1 MSKKNPTIIVAGGAN
16 LDIKSRISG
25 KTIPGT
31 SNPGWTETSAGG
43 VGRNIAENLARLG
56 AKVGLLTLI
65 GEDSNGDRLRRSA
78 RAIGIDTSLMMR
90 RKGST
95 GTYSATLGADG
106 EMLIAVSDMSLLDGM
121 KLGDITQ
128 HKEALSAAD
137 LLVADGNLPLPCL
150 KALLQI
156 GKRGEIPLVLE
167 PVSVPKA
174 LRLKPLLQE
183 GLPMAAL
190 TPNRDELAALTGLPV
205 KNERDLTKAAQRLH
219 DRNVAHVL
227 VGLGA
232 EGCFLSSLD
241 EGQHFV
247 PARRKSVIEDVTGG
261 GDAMVA
267 SLAFGLAKGLTALQ
281 AARAGQELA
290 ARVVRSME
298 SGAGHKR
305 GRG

>member
-1 MSKKNPTIIVAGGAN
+1 MSKKNPSIIVAGGAN
-16 LDIKSRISG
+16 LDIKSRIAG

-31 SNPGWTETSAGG
+31 SNPGWTETSPGG

-65 GEDSNGDRLRRSA
+65 GEDSTGDRLRRSA
-78 RAIGIDTSLMMR
+78 RAVGIDTSLMMR

-95 GTYSATLGADG
+95 GTYSATLNAEG
-106 EMLIAVSDMSLLDGM
+106 EMLIAVSDMSLIDGM
-121 KLGDITQ
+121 KTSDITQ
-128 HKEALSAAD
+128 HKDVLAVAD

-156 GKRGEIPLVLE
+156 AKRAEIPLVLE

-174 LRLKPLLQE
+174 KRLKPLLQE
-183 GLPMAAL
+183 GLPIAAL
-190 TPNRDELAALTGLPV
+190 TPNRDELAELTGLPV
-205 KNERDLTKAAQRLH
+205 KNARDLTKAAQRLH
-219 DRNVAHVL
+219 ERGVTHVL

-232 EGCFLSSLD
+232 EGCFLSTAD
-241 EGQHFV
+241 EGQHLIPV
-247 PARRKSVIEDVTGG
+247 RKKSIIKDVTGG

-267 SLAFGLAKGLTALQ
+267 SLAFGLAKDITALQ

-298 SGAGHKR
+298 SGAGQKR